1 MAERR
6 RLRAEG
12 SSLQSLFTDP
22 IPQRLLALGEFWQRA
37 LGAEVGAVWLALTGT
52 RDYDQ
57 AAPASRRRWKSSS
70 SRSVSAVSQMKRSS
84 EDS

>member
-37 LGAEVGAVWLALTGT
+37 LGAEVGAVRLELTGA

-57 AAPASRRRWKSSS
+57 AAPASRRR
-70 SRSVSAVSQMKRSS
+70 
-84 EDS
+84 